1 MTYVLLGIIAI
12 ESVLLGFLGYQ
23 TLKFGRIL
31 LDIQDA
37 IESSL
42 DVLDKRYA
50 SISKVLQIPLFYDSP
65 EIKRVYEDVKASRD
79 SILYVA
85 NLMSKIE
92 DVKENPDER

>member
-1 MTYVLLGIIAI
+1 VIYALWGIIFL
-12 ESVLLGFLGYQ
+12 ETVLLGFLGYQ
-23 TLKFGRIL
+23 VLKFGRIL

-92 DVKENPDER
+92 DVKEGSDEG